1 MKPVFVQAIPRLVA
15 RDVNAAIEFYE
26 TNLGFHATLHLE
38 DYAILKRD
46 SVEIHLSLL
55 AHDPK
60 TNNISC
66 RIDVRGVTQLHE
78 RCRALGSVQP
88 NDSLTMKPWHRLEF
102 SILDPDRNLI
112 TFAEVLAPATA

>member
-1 MKPVFVQAIPRLVA
+1 MKPVFVQAIPRLIA

-26 TNLGFHATLHLE
+26 TNLGFQTTLHLE

-46 SVEIHLSLL
+46 TVEIHLSLL

-66 RIDVRGVTQLHE
+66 RVDVRGVTELYE
-78 RCRALGSVQP
+78 RCRSLGIVHP
-88 NDSLTMKPWHRLEF
+88 NDSLSMKPWHRLEF

-112 TFAEVLAPATA
+112 TFAELPAPAAA